1 MPNSKQSIKRQRQNE
16 DRRLRNKGVRTAM
29 RTQIKKLLRAENKV
43 QGLELLPVVTQSIDK
58 AAKTNVIHAN
68 AAARYKS
75 RLAKR
80 VNTLS

>member
-16 DRRLRNKGVRTAM
+16 DRRIRNKGVRTAM

-43 QGLELLPVVTQSIDK
+43 QGLALLPVTTQSIDK

-80 VNTLS
+80 VNALS

>member
-16 DRRLRNKGVRTAM
+16 DRRLRNKGVRTTM
-29 RTQIKKLLRAENKV
+29 RTHMKKVLRAENKT
-43 QGLELLPVVTQSIDK
+43 QGLELLPVATQSIDK

-80 VNTLS
+80 VNALS

>member
-16 DRRLRNKGVRTAM
+16 DRRLRNKGVRTSM
-29 RTQIKKLLRAENKV
+29 RTQMKKLLRAENKE
-43 QGLELLPVVTQSIDK
+43 QGLALLPVATQSIDK
-58 AAKTNVIHAN
+58 AAKTKVIHAN

>member
-1 MPNSKQSIKRQRQNE
+1 
-16 DRRLRNKGVRTAM
+16 M

-43 QGLELLPVVTQSIDK
+43 QGLALLPVTTQSIDK

-80 VNTLS
+80 VNALS

>member
-43 QGLELLPVVTQSIDK
+43 QGLALLPVTTQSIDK

-80 VNTLS
+80 VNALS

>member
-16 DRRLRNKGVRTAM
+16 DRRLRNKGVRTTM
-29 RTQIKKLLRAENKV
+29 RTHMKKVLRAENKA
-43 QGLELLPVVTQSIDK
+43 QGLELLPVATQSIDK
-58 AAKTNVIHAN
+58 AAKTHVIHAN

-80 VNTLS
+80 VNALS